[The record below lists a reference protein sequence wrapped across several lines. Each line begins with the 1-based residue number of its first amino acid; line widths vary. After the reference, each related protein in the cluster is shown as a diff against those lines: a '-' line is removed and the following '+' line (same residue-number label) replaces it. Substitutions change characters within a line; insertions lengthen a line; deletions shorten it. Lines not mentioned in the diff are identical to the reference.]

1 MQKVKHGM
9 LRVDV
14 YNRIR
19 DNILNHMYRE
29 GEALTESRISSSLGV
44 SRTPVREAFAQLN
57 MDGLVDSVPNKGV
70 IVRGLHVQDIK
81 DMYDI
86 RAYVEGIA
94 ARRAC
99 ENITG
104 SALADIREVLGREE
118 QFTEAKDINGV
129 QLSDFEFHDAI
140 IQSSGSRV
148 LENLLISMMQHT
160 RIARVRS
167 LSSGTRTTQ
176 ALREHYAIYNAIND
190 RDSDRAQRTME
201 EHVRSAKESFIKTL
215 IEKENQDV

>member
-19 DNILNHMYRE
+19 DNILNQTYKQ
-29 GEALTESRISSSLGV
+29 GEALTESRISDSLGV

-70 IVRGLHVQDIK
+70 VVRGLNLQDIK

-86 RAYVEGIA
+86 RAYIEGIA

-99 ENITG
+99 ISITEEAIRNIG
-104 SALADIREVLGREE
+104 EVLIREQV
-118 QFTEAKDINGV
+118 FSDTNDIIGF
-129 QLSDFEFHDAI
+129 QIADFDFHDAI
-140 IQSSGSRV
+140 IKSSGSRV
-148 LENLLISMMQHT
+148 FENLLISMMQHT
-160 RIARVRS
+160 RIARVKS

-176 ALREHYAIYNAIND
+176 ALKEHYEIYEAIKD
-190 RDSDRAQRTME
+190 RDSNRAQKMME
-201 EHVRSAKESFIKTL
+201 NHVTNAKESFIKTL
-215 IEKENQDV
+215 FEKESK